1 MKDFLSIVVNKTL
14 KLFPSLSEKDLK
26 PYLLHSR
33 ATSAYDAVTLLTR
46 SIDMA
51 FDQDGEI
58 CDDATVV
65 QVALEK
71 VFLVICF

>member
-1 MKDFLSIVVNKTL
+1 MKDFQSIVVNKAL

-26 PYLLHSR
+26 PYFLHSR

-51 FDQDGEI
+51 FDQDGKI
-58 CDDATVV
+58 CDDTTVV

-71 VFLVICF
+71 VFLVI